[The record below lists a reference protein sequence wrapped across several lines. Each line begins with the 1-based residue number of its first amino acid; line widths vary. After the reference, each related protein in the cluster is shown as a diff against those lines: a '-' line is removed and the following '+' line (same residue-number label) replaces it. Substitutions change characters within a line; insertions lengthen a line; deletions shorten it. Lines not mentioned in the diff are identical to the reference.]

1 MLQLISGLIL
11 FLGIHSTLIFAPSVK
26 SAVVARSGA
35 LAWRGIYSLFAL
47 VGLVLIIM
55 GYGASRQ
62 APIMVWVPP
71 VGLSHLALL
80 LTLPAFI
87 FLAAAYVPNNHMKA
101 KMGHPMYIAIK
112 TWALAHLLANGML
125 ADILL
130 FGSFLAWAI
139 AGFAVRRK
147 QDRKAGTQYPQGT
160 MAGNITTVVVGIVAW
175 AVFAFYLHALLIGV
189 NPMPM

>member
-1 MLQLISGLIL
+1 MLLLVLGLII

-26 SAVVARSGA
+26 SNFVAHRGA
-35 LAWRGIYSLFAL
+35 LAWRAIYSVLAL
-47 VGLVLIIM
+47 LGLVLIII

-62 APIMVWVPP
+62 APVMVWVPP
-71 VGLSHLALL
+71 VGLAHLALL

-87 FLAAAYVPNNHMKA
+87 FLAAAYVPNNHLKA
-101 KMGHPMYIAIK
+101 KMGHPMYLAIK

-147 QDRKAGTQYPQGT
+147 QDRKEAKQYPQGT
-160 MAGNITTVVVGIVAW
+160 MGGTIATVIVGLVTW
-175 AVFAFYLHALLIGV
+175 GVFAFYLHTILIGV

>member
-1 MLQLISGLIL
+1 MLQLILGLVL

-26 SAVVARSGA
+26 SAVVARSGP

-47 VGLVLIIM
+47 VGLVLIIV

-62 APIMVWVPP
+62 APVMVWVPP

-130 FGSFLAWAI
+130 FGGFLAWAI
-139 AGFAVRRK
+139 AGFVVRRK

-160 MAGNITTVVVGIVAW
+160 MSGSITTVVVGMAAW
-175 AVFAFYLHALLIGV
+175 AVFAFYLHAVLIGV

>member
-11 FLGIHSTLIFAPSVK
+11 FLGIHSTLLFAPSVK
-26 SAVVARSGA
+26 STVVARSGA
-35 LAWRGIYSLFAL
+35 LAWRAIYSLVAL
-47 VGLVLIIM
+47 AGLVLIIV

-62 APIMVWVPP
+62 APVMIWVPP
-71 VGLSHLALL
+71 TGLSHLALL

-87 FLAAAYVPNNHMKA
+87 LLAAAYVPNNHMKA
-101 KMGHPMYIAIK
+101 KMGHPMYLAIK

-139 AGFAVRRK
+139 AGFVVRRK

-160 MAGNITTVVVGIVAW
+160 MGGNITTVVAGIVAW
-175 AVFAFYLHALLIGV
+175 AVFAFYLHAMLIGV

>member
-11 FLGIHSTLIFAPSVK
+11 FLGIHSTLIFAPSIK
-26 SAVVARSGA
+26 SAVVARGGA
-35 LAWRGIYSLFAL
+35 LAWRGIYSVLAL
-47 VGLVLIIM
+47 LGLILIII

-62 APIMVWVPP
+62 APVMVWVPP
-71 VGLSHLALL
+71 AGLAHLAIL

-87 FLAAAYVPNNHMKA
+87 FLAATYVPNNHLKA
-101 KMGHPMYIAIK
+101 KMGHPMYLAIK

-130 FGSFLAWAI
+130 FGGFLAWAVI
-139 AGFAVRRK
+139 GFIVRRK
-147 QDRKAGTQYPQGT
+147 QDRKEGKQYPQGT
-160 MAGNITTVVVGIVAW
+160 MGGTITTVVVGVVTWGI
-175 AVFAFYLHALLIGV
+175 FAFYLHAILIGV